1 MSRILDKLKERG
13 LLRLAVKCDCGAT
26 VIRDLSLY
34 PEFRLACDEA
44 ESDLLKEAANG
55 RRLD

>member
-55 RRLD
+55 R